1 MNKLDI
7 TKAFRRV
14 KQQQNMRNEENI
26 GHAVRD
32 KRAITNLSLSWK
44 ISAFCYWNS
53 TFIKRKKHNN
63 KFISASNH

>member
-32 KRAITNLSLSWK
+32 KHAITNLSLS
-44 ISAFCYWNS
+44 
-53 TFIKRKKHNN
+53 
-63 KFISASNH
+63 